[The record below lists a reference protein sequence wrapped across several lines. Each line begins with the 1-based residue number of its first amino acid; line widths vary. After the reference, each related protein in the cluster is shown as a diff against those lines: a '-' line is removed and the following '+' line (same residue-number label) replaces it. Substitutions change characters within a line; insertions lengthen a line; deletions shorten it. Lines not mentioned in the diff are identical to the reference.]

1 MINIEKLSHKPKV
14 FRSLT
19 GMDYIKFNILLEK
32 IEPLWQKAELNRKK
46 PDKERLRRFGG
57 GRTPKIGLDQNLFCL
72 LVYYRTY
79 VSHEFIGMLASIDGT
94 NIGRRFSGLQPI
106 LAQFFRIPE
115 RKINLTEEEILEL
128 IVDATEQETQRRDGS
143 GYSGKKKK
151 QSIKTQV
158 HITPDGKIKSVSK
171 SYAGNIHDKKVY
183 DKTKTFTVH
192 NRGKPKKIKKTG
204 DLGYLGTECT
214 TPFKSSKYHKLTKK
228 EKQFN
233 QKLSKKRIIIE
244 HVFAQLK
251 KFKILDNKFRNN
263 LSKYNII
270 FKNICGLRN
279 FITTPAASC

>member
-1 MINIEKLSHKPKV
+1 MINIEKLSHKPKT

-19 GMDYIKFNILLEK
+19 GMDYIKFNLLLEK

-46 PDKERLRRFGG
+46 PNKERLRKFGG

-79 VSHEFIGMLASIDGT
+79 VSHEFVGMLAGIDGT
-94 NIGRRFSGLQPI
+94 NIGRRFNRLQPI
-106 LAQFFRIPE
+106 LAQFFRMPE

-128 IVDATEQETQRRDGS
+128 IVDATEQETQRRDGT

-183 DKTKTFTVH
+183 DKTKTFTID
-192 NRGKPKKIKKTG
+192 NKGRPKKTKKIG
-204 DLGYLGTECT
+204 DLGYMGTECI
-214 TPFKSSKYHKLTKK
+214 TPIRSSKLHKLTKK
-228 EKQFN
+228 EQRFN
-233 QKLSKKRIIIE
+233 HRLATKRIIIE

-263 LSKYNII
+263 LSKYNLI

-279 FITTPAASC
+279 FIASPILSC

>member
-151 QSIKTQV
+151 NPS
-158 HITPDGKIKSVSK
+158 
-171 SYAGNIHDKKVY
+171 
-183 DKTKTFTVH
+183 
-192 NRGKPKKIKKTG
+192 KPKSTSPLTEKSNQFPNLTQATSMTRKYMTKQKPLQFITG
-204 DLGYLGTECT
+204 E
-214 TPFKSSKYHKLTKK
+214 
-228 EKQFN
+228 N
-233 QKLSKKRIIIE
+233 QKK
-244 HVFAQLK
+244 
-251 KFKILDNKFRNN
+251 
-263 LSKYNII
+263 
-270 FKNICGLRN
+270 
-279 FITTPAASC
+279 